1 MTIRGVILAGGS
13 GSRLLPLT
21 KVTNK
26 HLLAVYDKPMIFY
39 PLNTL
44 INAGIKEIM
53 IVAGKGHAGSFLEL
67 LGDGSE
73 FGVNLSYIVQ
83 EKSGGIAQALGL
95 AKRFGNKDNI
105 VVILADNIYEDTFD
119 FSDFREGARVYLKRV
134 SDPQKFGVARIIDT
148 KLGKN
153 RIVEIVEKPDISKV
167 DNELIDKD
175 GYGFSVT
182 GLYLYDSTVFD
193 RISCLKPSNRGELEI
208 SDLNNMYI
216 RDGRI
221 DFRMVDGFW
230 SDMGS
235 IESMF
240 RASSFVRD
248 KAILKKYRS

>member
-1 MTIRGVILAGGS
+1 MITKGVVLAGGS
-13 GSRLLPLT
+13 GTRLLPLT

-26 HLLAVYDKPMIFY
+26 HLIGIYDRPMIYFS
-39 PLNTL
+39 LQTL
-44 INAGIKEIM
+44 INANIKDIM

-73 FGVNLSYIVQ
+73 FGINLSYTVQ

-95 AKRFGNKDNI
+95 TKRFANNDNI

-134 SDPQKFGVARIIDT
+134 SDPQKFGVARVVDL
-148 KLGKN
+148 KLGKGK
-153 RIVEIVEKPDISKV
+153 IVEIVEKPDISKV
-167 DNELIDKD
+167 DNELIDKN

-182 GLYLYDSTVFD
+182 GLYLYDNTIFD
-193 RISCLKPSNRGELEI
+193 RISCLRPSNRGELEI

-216 RDGRI
+216 RDGKI
-221 DFRMVDGFW
+221 DFEIVNGFW
-230 SDMGS
+230 SDMGT
-235 IESMF
+235 IESAY

-248 KAILKKYRS
+248 KTILKK